1 MTCDF
6 CGVDGASPMSIPNYF
21 LADNYSGYDPALH
34 PWTGNVCRKCI
45 INQLARASHGRL
57 VKADPLHLFNI
68 AAYML
73 AGMAIGHGLQH
84 EVEGTVTCIILAGV
98 VLASKALLMKLEK
111 DD

>member
-6 CGVDGASPMSIPNYF
+6 CGADGASPMSIPNYF
-21 LADNYSGYDPALH
+21 MADNYSGHDPALH

-57 VKADPLHLFNI
+57 VKADPLPMFTI
-68 AAYML
+68 AAHML
-73 AGMAIGHGLQH
+73 IGLAIGQP
-84 EVEGTVTCIILAGV
+84 EVEGTVTCIILAGL
-98 VLASKALLMKLEK
+98 VLGSKALLLKLEK